1 MKNNPKNL
9 KPASVEKDEFKPLN
23 PIRSPV
29 LAWVVKVVPIL
40 MVLALPL
47 ILWDKSPLVV
57 PGKEMFSTGLFAA
70 AVALF
75 AFQVLM
81 ERIST
86 IFSTLWRRGSIA
98 GVMGQNK
105 SAKEVLASYHQFIA
119 EMENQLNSKYQWVMG
134 VVFALLVLVWY
145 LPILI
150 NLGNGFIILLGL
162 VVETFIALLIGVVVW
177 RMVFISWQVWRL
189 PERYEL
195 EIQVVHP
202 DQCGGLEPLGNLCLW
217 NALIL
222 AVAGIYLGG
231 WISIGPNTQFAD
243 YAVTYGPIFSVLLI
257 VPIILSF
264 VTFLLPLWTTH
275 LVMVRKKA
283 EIQIRLDELAK
294 AIYAESNVLLSK
306 TDELN
311 FTEGDERNKRLS
323 LMRTIYSQHQKIPT
337 WPINTNIISKF
348 AAAQAMPVL
357 SFVGIAD
364 PVVKVL
370 GELIKIVVQAGT

>member
-29 LAWVVKVVPIL
+29 LAWVVKIVPIL

-119 EMENQLNSKYQWVMG
+119 EMENQLNSKYQWIMG

-231 WISIGPNTQFAD
+231 WISIGPNTQFSN

-294 AIYAESNVLLSK
+294 AIYAESNVLLDK

>member
-29 LAWVVKVVPIL
+29 LAWVVKIVPIL

-105 SAKEVLASYHQFIA
+105 SAKEVLASYHRFIA

-145 LPILI
+145 LPILV

-231 WISIGPNTQFAD
+231 WISIGPNTQFAA
-243 YAVTYGPIFSVLLI
+243 YAAAYGPIFSVLLI

-294 AIYAESNVLLSK
+294 AIYAESNVLLDK